1 MPPACS
7 EPFAH
12 VDQPDELAA
21 IARELPSRDMRR
33 LETVMTVDGVHCAA
47 CVFAIEDALRGAAD
61 EVSVNAASRRVRVVF
76 RPDAH
81 PLSELMT
88 RIARLGYQPRPLARR
103 ALAGAE
109 AAGRRTALWRMLV
122 AVLCMMQV
130 MMYAWPRYV
139 AGAGEM
145 PADLWRVLVWAEWM
159 LTVPVLVFASWPFLR
174 GAGYD
179 LRNRRIGMDVP
190 VALGIIVM
198 FVASSV
204 AAAGGEEVWFDSL
217 TMFVAF
223 LLVSRWLEASA
234 RERALG
240 GLADLLARLPD
251 TVDRLEPDGTVRE
264 VTLRTLRIGDRV
276 RVSVGQSVPADSVV
290 ESGAS
295 HADESLLT
303 GESAPIP
310 KRPGDA
316 VAAGSLNLSGP
327 LVVRLQRAPGESRLA
342 EIVALIDAASAS
354 RPRLARLADRIAG
367 PFLVAVMVLA
377 AAAWVGWQ
385 FIDPTR
391 ALWVAV
397 SVLIVTCP
405 CALSLATP
413 VALLAAAGSLARQGL
428 LVRSTQAIETLA
440 RIDTFVF
447 DKTGTLTLDR
457 LALARVDPLGPPT
470 IDPPRAL
477 AIAAAL
483 EAGSLHPIGR
493 ALVAACAADRT
504 SLEVADL
511 VEHGGAGIAARVR
524 LNGRWHEARIG
535 RADFAAA
542 GSQAGGVVLALD
554 GAPVARFEFAET
566 LRPDAGAALSALAA
580 DGAAIAMLS
589 GDERS
594 RVARVAALLGVADH
608 QAQATPEDKLARI
621 VALQR
626 EGRRV
631 AMVGDGIND
640 APVLARADLSVAF
653 ATGAPLA
660 QHHADLLLLG
670 ERMGALIDARRLAR
684 RTLRVIT
691 QNLAFA
697 ALYNAIS
704 IPLALAGL
712 MPPWLAGLGMAA
724 SALVVVAN
732 ALRLARPVGAAAS
745 APVSVPAR
753 G

>member
-1 MPPACS
+1 
-7 EPFAH
+7 
-12 VDQPDELAA
+12 
-21 IARELPSRDMRR
+21 
-33 LETVMTVDGVHCAA
+33 MTVDGVHCAA

-88 RIARLGYQPRPLARR
+88 RIARLGYRPRPLARR

-198 FVASSV
+198 FVASS
-204 AAAGGEEVWFDSL
+204 
-217 TMFVAF
+217 VAF

-367 PFLVAVMVLA
+367 PFLVAVMLLA

-457 LALARVDPLGPPT
+457 LALARVDPLGRPT

-566 LRPDAGAALSALAA
+566 LRPDAGAALRALAA